1 MLRPDGPGKTSAVI
15 ELYAGLN
22 RGTLLIASTCLGH
35 VTTGLPFISIIQC
48 LTPGLMCGLAWFRLA
63 SARRKGLISVK
74 AVVLKV
80 VLAIASEVIGFAGCT
95 DGT

>member
-15 ELYAGLN
+15 ELYVGLN

-35 VTTGLPFISIIQC
+35 ATTGLPFISIIQC
-48 LTPGLMCGLAWFRLA
+48 LSSGLMCGLEWFRIA

-74 AVVLKV
+74 AVVL
-80 VLAIASEVIGFAGCT
+80 LLRPIAMNFKL
-95 DGT
+95 

>member
-1 MLRPDGPGKTSAVI
+1 MSCVEAGWARKTSAVI

-22 RGTLLIASTCLGH
+22 RGTWLIASTCLGH

-63 SARRKGLISVK
+63 SARRKGVISVK
-74 AVVLKV
+74 AVVL
-80 VLAIASEVIGFAGCT
+80 LLRPIAMNFKL
-95 DGT
+95 